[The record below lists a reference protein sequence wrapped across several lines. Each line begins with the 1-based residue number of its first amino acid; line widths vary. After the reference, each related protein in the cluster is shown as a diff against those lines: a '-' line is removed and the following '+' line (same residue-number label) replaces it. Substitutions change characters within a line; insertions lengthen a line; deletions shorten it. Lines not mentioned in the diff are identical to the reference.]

1 MNNITPESL
10 AFYEAFSGIGGGA
23 VAAKA
28 SNFRCVG
35 ACEQNPNAATVY
47 WLNNGHHPHPNAWTI
62 DPSKIDPIHILFA
75 SPPCTSYS
83 KIGKRKGLLDPAGR
97 VVFALESLVAYH
109 KPKAIII
116 ENVCEFAT
124 FDGNKVLEIVSAA
137 FERYGY
143 HSLTDERSW
152 RKLNSAK
159 FGAATQRVRF
169 FGVMLREDFDPDA
182 LVWPDPSLPMVP
194 LSSVL
199 LPEDEV
205 RHLIFKRRDYVPVDQ
220 PKRGVYSPH
229 KIGYF
234 DKDYRDRALYA
245 TNAPA
250 ATYCR
255 SNSGLASSSG
265 LYKTEEGIIRK
276 LHPREM
282 LRSMG
287 YSDSFVL
294 PMPYGIAAGLIG
306 NSLCP
311 PVLAEVF
318 KMVKRVVSN
327 RRASKCA

>member
-1 MNNITPESL
+1 MKNITPKSL
-10 AFYEAFSGIGGGA
+10 AVYEAFSGIGGGA
-23 VAAKA
+23 EAAKA
-28 SNFRCVG
+28 NKLKLVG

-47 WLNNGHHPHPNAWTI
+47 LLNHGHHPYSNIWTI
-62 DPSKIDPIHILFA
+62 DPSKIPHMDILFA

-97 VVFALESLVAYH
+97 VVFALEPLVAFH
-109 KPKAIII
+109 KPKAFII

-124 FDGNKVLEIVSAA
+124 FGGGRVLEMVSAS
-137 FERYGY
+137 FERHGY

-152 RKLNSAK
+152 RKFNSAK
-159 FGAATQRVRF
+159 FGTATQRIRF
-169 FGVMLREDFDPDA
+169 FGVMLRQDYDPDA

-205 RHLIFKRRDYVPVDQ
+205 RHLIFKRRDYVPVEQ
-220 PKRGVYSPH
+220 PKRGVYSPR
-229 KIGYF
+229 KIGFF
-234 DKDYRDRALYA
+234 DKDYRDRYVYSAA
-245 TNAPA
+245 GPA

-265 LYKTEEGIIRK
+265 LYMTDAGVIRK

-294 PMPYGIAAGLIG
+294 PMPYGIAARLIG

-311 PVLAEVF
+311 PVLADVF
-318 KMVKRVVSN
+318 KMVKRVISKGRVS
-327 RRASKCA
+327 